1 MPLLLIYDTIG
12 ALYYKEGKVMGRTRT
27 GKTHNGQVRVTQKNG
42 DVYVYERVTAYNP
55 DTMKTYTVKKT
66 LIGKIPFGQNEMIS
80 TRPKKKS
87 LKGPPDVE
95 TIVQASRT
103 RVGATDILKWIGEE
117 SGITEHLHSSFPE
130 VDAQKIETVAQYFVA
145 TDGRTIPHLEKW
157 QFEHETPYRDGM
169 SEDCCSRLFED
180 LAMNESGIQSYFS
193 HRFSSCGSKR
203 PIIALDTASVD
214 TYSANQYEFRYG
226 FSKETGRLPSQKQLT
241 IMSVENLQPIAFEQ
255 QPGNIP
261 DVISIRNAIMRMQVL
276 GDVKPLVVTDNGFYS
291 EDNCTLF
298 VKYGISFL
306 SRMSVKTG
314 WIKKHF
320 KNVQKNIHSYSNK
333 CPFDSDTY
341 GMTVKAEHEYNLV
354 RERTRGKFKAGD
366 IQQET
371 KNMYLHFFF
380 SDSRGVSERAIF
392 TQEIDDLINSVKS
405 RSELTTHGE
414 RMVERYLIISK
425 DDAGNV
431 TDVQPNNDAINEH
444 WEELGFFVLVSNSE
458 KDTFDALKYYRL
470 RNRIENLYE
479 IQKNTADGERPRVWS
494 PARLRGRQFVQFI
507 SDSYYCFLSHRIN
520 ELKQSL
526 GQDDGVK
533 SASEIMLEKSLLKWL
548 NNVSIS
554 QMLEWFD
561 AVTMQ
566 QIKSPYASKRITS
579 ETTKRDELFLRKLGI
594 LK

>member
-1 MPLLLIYDTIG
+1 
-12 ALYYKEGKVMGRTRT
+12 MGRTRT
-27 GKTHNGQVRVTQKNG
+27 GKTHSGQVRVTQKNG

-66 LIGKIPFGQNEMIS
+66 LIGKIPSGQNEMIP

-87 LKGPPDVE
+87 LSTSPDVE
-95 TIVQASRT
+95 PIVQASSIRE
-103 RVGATDILKWIGEE
+103 GATDILKWVGVE
-117 SGITEHLHSSFPE
+117 SGITEHLHSCFPE
-130 VDAQKIETVAQYFVA
+130 GDAQKIETLAQYFVA
-145 TDGRTIPHLEKW
+145 TDRQAISHLEKW

-169 SEDCCSRLFED
+169 SEDSCSRLFED

-193 HRFSSCGSKR
+193 HRFSSCGTKR
-203 PIIALDTASVD
+203 PIIALDTTSVD

-241 IMSVENLQPIAFEQ
+241 IMAVENLQPIAFEQ

-261 DVISIRNAIMRMQVL
+261 DVISIKNAIMRMQAL

-314 WIKKHF
+314 WIKDKF
-320 KNVQKNIHSYSNK
+320 KTVQKNIHSYSNK

-341 GMTVKAEHEYNLV
+341 GMTVKAEHVYNLV

-366 IQQET
+366 TQQVT

-405 RSELTTHGE
+405 GTELTTHGE

-458 KDTFDALKYYRL
+458 KDTFDALKYYRW

-479 IQKNTADGERPRVWS
+479 IQKNTADGKRPRVWS

-507 SDSYYCFLSHRIN
+507 SASYYCFLSHRIN

-533 SASEIMLEKSLLKWL
+533 SASEIKLEKSLLKWL

-561 AVTMQ
+561 AVTLQ

>member
-1 MPLLLIYDTIG
+1 
-12 ALYYKEGKVMGRTRT
+12 MGRTRT

-66 LIGKIPFGQNEMIS
+66 LIGKIPFGQNEMIP

-87 LKGPPDVE
+87 LKGSPDVE
-95 TIVQASRT
+95 TVVQASRT
-103 RVGATDILKWIGEE
+103 RVGATDILKWVGEE

-130 VDAQKIETVAQYFVA
+130 GDAQKIETVAQYFVA

-169 SEDCCSRLFED
+169 SEDCCGRLFED

-193 HRFSSCGSKR
+193 HRFSSCGTKR
-203 PIIALDTASVD
+203 PIIALDTTSVD

-241 IMSVENLQPIAFEQ
+241 IMAVENLQPIAFEQ

-261 DVISIRNAIMRMQVL
+261 DVISIRNAIMRMQAL

-291 EDNCTLF
+291 EDNCALF

-314 WIKKHF
+314 WIKEQF
-320 KNVQKNIHSYSNK
+320 KTVQKNIHSYSNK

-341 GMTVKAEHEYNLV
+341 GMTVKAEHVYNLV

-366 IQQET
+366 TQQVT

-405 RSELTTHGE
+405 GTELTTHGE

-458 KDTFDALKYYRL
+458 KDTFDALKYYRW

-479 IQKNTADGERPRVWS
+479 IQKNTADGKRPRVWS

-507 SDSYYCFLSHRIN
+507 SASYYCFLSHRIN

-533 SASEIMLEKSLLKWL
+533 SASEIKLEKSLLKWL

-561 AVTMQ
+561 AVTLQ

>member
-1 MPLLLIYDTIG
+1 
-12 ALYYKEGKVMGRTRT
+12 MGRTRT

-66 LIGKIPFGQNEMIS
+66 LIGKIPFGQNEMIP

-87 LKGPPDVE
+87 LKGSPDVE
-95 TIVQASRT
+95 TVVQASRT
-103 RVGATDILKWIGEE
+103 RVGATDILKWVGEE

-130 VDAQKIETVAQYFVA
+130 GDAQKIETVAQYFVA

-169 SEDCCSRLFED
+169 SEDCCGRLFED

-193 HRFSSCGSKR
+193 HRFSSCGTKR
-203 PIIALDTASVD
+203 PIIALDTTSVD

-241 IMSVENLQPIAFEQ
+241 IMAVENLQPIAFEQ

-261 DVISIRNAIMRMQVL
+261 DVISIRNAIMRMQAL

-314 WIKKHF
+314 WIKEQF
-320 KNVQKNIHSYSNK
+320 KTVQKNIHSYSNK

-341 GMTVKAEHEYNLV
+341 GMTVKAEHVYNLV

-366 IQQET
+366 TQQVT

-405 RSELTTHGE
+405 GTELTTHGE

-458 KDTFDALKYYRL
+458 KDTFDALKYYRW

-479 IQKNTADGERPRVWS
+479 IQKNTADGKRPRVWS
-494 PARLRGRQFVQFI
+494 PARLRGRQFVQFV
-507 SDSYYCFLSHRIN
+507 SASYYCFLSHRIN

-533 SASEIMLEKSLLKWL
+533 SASEIKLEKSLLKWL

-561 AVTMQ
+561 AVTLQ

>member
-1 MPLLLIYDTIG
+1 
-12 ALYYKEGKVMGRTRT
+12 MGRTRT

-66 LIGKIPFGQNEMIS
+66 LIGKIPFGQNEMIP

-87 LKGPPDVE
+87 LKGSPDVE
-95 TIVQASRT
+95 TVVQASRT
-103 RVGATDILKWIGEE
+103 RVGATDILKWVGEE

-130 VDAQKIETVAQYFVA
+130 GDAQKIETVAQYFVA

-169 SEDCCSRLFED
+169 SEDCCGRLFED

-193 HRFSSCGSKR
+193 HRFSSCGTKR
-203 PIIALDTASVD
+203 PIIALDTTSVD

-241 IMSVENLQPIAFEQ
+241 IMAVENLQPIAFEQ

-261 DVISIRNAIMRMQVL
+261 DVISIKNAIMRMQAL

-291 EDNCTLF
+291 EDNCALF

-314 WIKKHF
+314 WIKEQF
-320 KNVQKNIHSYSNK
+320 KTVQKNIHSYSNK

-341 GMTVKAEHEYNLV
+341 GMTVKAEHVYNLV

-366 IQQET
+366 TQQVT

-405 RSELTTHGE
+405 GTELTTHGE

-458 KDTFDALKYYRL
+458 KDTFDALKYYRW

-479 IQKNTADGERPRVWS
+479 IQKNTADGKRPRVWS
-494 PARLRGRQFVQFI
+494 PARLRGRQFVQLI
-507 SDSYYCFLSHRIN
+507 SASYYCFLSHRIN

-533 SASEIMLEKSLLKWL
+533 SASEIKLEKSLLKWL

-561 AVTMQ
+561 AVTLQ

>member
-1 MPLLLIYDTIG
+1 
-12 ALYYKEGKVMGRTRT
+12 MGRTRT

-66 LIGKIPFGQNEMIS
+66 LIGKIPFGQNEMIP

-87 LKGPPDVE
+87 LKGSPDVE
-95 TIVQASRT
+95 TVVQASRT
-103 RVGATDILKWIGEE
+103 RVGATDILKWVGEE

-130 VDAQKIETVAQYFVA
+130 GDAQKIETVAQYFVA

-169 SEDCCSRLFED
+169 SEDCCGRLFED

-193 HRFSSCGSKR
+193 HRFSSCGTKR
-203 PIIALDTASVD
+203 PIIALDTTSVD

-241 IMSVENLQPIAFEQ
+241 IMAVENLQPIAFEQ

-261 DVISIRNAIMRMQVL
+261 DVISIRNAIMRMQAL

-314 WIKKHF
+314 WIKEQF
-320 KNVQKNIHSYSNK
+320 KTVQKNIHSYSNK

-341 GMTVKAEHEYNLV
+341 GMTVKAEHVYNLV

-366 IQQET
+366 TQQVT

-405 RSELTTHGE
+405 GTELTTHGE

-458 KDTFDALKYYRL
+458 KDTFDALKYYRW

-479 IQKNTADGERPRVWS
+479 IQKNTADGKRPRVWS

-507 SDSYYCFLSHRIN
+507 SASYYCFLSHRIN

-533 SASEIMLEKSLLKWL
+533 SASEIKLEKSLLKWL

-561 AVTMQ
+561 AVTLQ

>member
-1 MPLLLIYDTIG
+1 
-12 ALYYKEGKVMGRTRT
+12 MGRTRT

-66 LIGKIPFGQNEMIS
+66 LIGKIPFGQNEMIP

-87 LKGPPDVE
+87 LKGSPDVE
-95 TIVQASRT
+95 TVVQASRT
-103 RVGATDILKWIGEE
+103 RVGATDILKWVGEE

-130 VDAQKIETVAQYFVA
+130 GDAQKIETVAQYFVA

-169 SEDCCSRLFED
+169 SEDCCGRLFED

-193 HRFSSCGSKR
+193 HRFSSCGTKR
-203 PIIALDTASVD
+203 PIIALDTTSVD

-241 IMSVENLQPIAFEQ
+241 IMAVENLQPIAFEQ

-261 DVISIRNAIMRMQVL
+261 DVISIRNAIMRMQAL

-314 WIKKHF
+314 WIKEQF
-320 KNVQKNIHSYSNK
+320 KTVQKNIHSYSNK

-341 GMTVKAEHEYNLV
+341 GMTVKAEHVYNLV

-366 IQQET
+366 TQQVT

-405 RSELTTHGE
+405 GTELTTHGE

-431 TDVQPNNDAINEH
+431 TDVQPNNNAINEH

-458 KDTFDALKYYRL
+458 KDTFDALKYYRW

-479 IQKNTADGERPRVWS
+479 IQKNTADGKRPRVWS

-507 SDSYYCFLSHRIN
+507 SASYYCFLSHRIN

-533 SASEIMLEKSLLKWL
+533 SASEIKLEKSLLKWL

-561 AVTMQ
+561 AVTLQ

>member
-1 MPLLLIYDTIG
+1 M
-12 ALYYKEGKVMGRTRT
+12 
-27 GKTHNGQVRVTQKNG
+27 
-42 DVYVYERVTAYNP
+42 
-55 DTMKTYTVKKT
+55 
-66 LIGKIPFGQNEMIS
+66 
-80 TRPKKKS
+80 
-87 LKGPPDVE
+87 
-95 TIVQASRT
+95 
-103 RVGATDILKWIGEE
+103 
-117 SGITEHLHSSFPE
+117 
-130 VDAQKIETVAQYFVA
+130 
-145 TDGRTIPHLEKW
+145 EKW
-157 QFEHETPYRDGM
+157 QFEHETPYRNGM
-169 SEDCCSRLFED
+169 SEDSCSRLFED
-180 LAMNESGIQSYFS
+180 VAMNESGIQSYFN
-193 HRFSSCGSKR
+193 HRFSSCGTKR
-203 PIIALDTASVD
+203 PIIALDTTSVD

-241 IMSVENLQPIAFEQ
+241 IMSVENLQPMAFEQ

-261 DVISIRNAIMRMQVL
+261 DVISIRNAIMRMQAL

-314 WIKKHF
+314 WIKEHF

-341 GMTVKAEHEYNLV
+341 GMTVKTEHEYNF

-366 IQQET
+366 IQQVT

-405 RSELTTHGE
+405 GTELTTHGE

-431 TDVQPNNDAINEH
+431 TDVQPNNNAINEH

-458 KDTFDALKYYRL
+458 KDTFDALKYYRW

-494 PARLRGRQFVQFI
+494 QMRLRGRQFVQFI
-507 SDSYYCFLSHRIN
+507 SASYYCFLSHRIN

-526 GQDDGVK
+526 GQEDGVK
-533 SASEIMLEKSLLKWL
+533 SQSEIKLEKSLLNWL
-548 NNVSIS
+548 NSVSIS
-554 QMLEWFD
+554 QILEWFD
-561 AVTMQ
+561 AVTL
-566 QIKSPYASKRITS
+566 QIKSPYASKHITA
-579 ETTKRDELFLRKLGI
+579 ETIKRDELFLRKLGV

>member
-1 MPLLLIYDTIG
+1 
-12 ALYYKEGKVMGRTRT
+12 MGRTRT
-27 GKTHNGQVRVTQKNG
+27 GKTHSGQVRVTQKNG

-66 LIGKIPFGQNEMIS
+66 LIGKIPSGQNEMIP

-87 LKGPPDVE
+87 LKGSKDVE
-95 TIVQASRT
+95 PIVQASRT
-103 RVGATDILKWIGEE
+103 RTGATEILKWAGVE
-117 SGITEHLHSSFPE
+117 SGITEHLHSCFPE
-130 VDAQKIETVAQYFVA
+130 GDAQKIETLAQYFVA
-145 TDGRTIPHLEKW
+145 TDGRTILHLEKW
-157 QFEHETPYRDGM
+157 QFEHETPYRDGV
-169 SEDCCSRLFED
+169 SEDCCGRLFED
-180 LAMNESGIQSYFS
+180 IAMNESGIQSYFS
-193 HRFSSCGSKR
+193 HRFSSCGTKR
-203 PIIALDTASVD
+203 PIIALDTTSVD

-241 IMSVENLQPIAFEQ
+241 IMAVENLQPIAFEQ

-261 DVISIRNAIMRMQVL
+261 DVISIKNAIMRMQAL

-314 WIKKHF
+314 WIKEQF
-320 KNVQKNIHSYSNK
+320 KTVQKKIHSYSNK

-341 GMTVKAEHEYNLV
+341 GMTVKAEHVYNLV

-366 IQQET
+366 TQQVT

-405 RSELTTHGE
+405 GTELTTHGE

-458 KDTFDALKYYRL
+458 KDTFDALKYYRW

-479 IQKNTADGERPRVWS
+479 IQKNTADGKRPRVWS

-507 SDSYYCFLSHRIN
+507 SASYYCFLSHRIN

-526 GQDDGVK
+526 GQEDGVK
-533 SASEIMLEKSLLKWL
+533 SQSEIKIEKSLLNWL
-548 NNVSIS
+548 NSVSIS

-561 AVTMQ
+561 AVTL
-566 QIKSPYASKRITS
+566 QIKSPYASKHITA
-579 ETTKRDELFLRKLGI
+579 ETIKRDELFLRKLGV

>member
-1 MPLLLIYDTIG
+1 
-12 ALYYKEGKVMGRTRT
+12 MGRTRT

-66 LIGKIPFGQNEMIS
+66 LIGKIPFGQNEMIP

-87 LKGPPDVE
+87 LKGSQDVE

-103 RVGATDILKWIGEE
+103 RVGATDILKWVGEE

-130 VDAQKIETVAQYFVA
+130 GDAQKIETVAQYFVA

-169 SEDCCSRLFED
+169 SEDCCGRLFED

-193 HRFSSCGSKR
+193 HRFSSCGTKR
-203 PIIALDTASVD
+203 PIIALDTTSVD

-314 WIKKHF
+314 WIKDKF
-320 KNVQKNIHSYSNK
+320 KTVQKNIHSYSNK

-341 GMTVKAEHEYNLV
+341 GMTVKAEHVYHLV

-366 IQQET
+366 TQQVT

-380 SDSRGVSERAIF
+380 SDSRGLSERAIF

-405 RSELTTHGE
+405 GTELTTHGE

-431 TDVQPNNDAINEH
+431 TDVQPNNNAINEH
-444 WEELGFFVLVSNSE
+444 WEELGFFVLVSDSE
-458 KDTFDALKYYRL
+458 KDTFDALKYYRW

-479 IQKNTADGERPRVWS
+479 IQKNTADGKRPRVWS

-507 SDSYYCFLSHRIN
+507 SASYYCFLSHRIN

-533 SASEIMLEKSLLKWL
+533 SASEIKLEKSLLKWL

-561 AVTMQ
+561 AVTLQ

-579 ETTKRDELFLRKLGI
+579 ETTKRDELFLKKLGI

>member
-1 MPLLLIYDTIG
+1 
-12 ALYYKEGKVMGRTRT
+12 MGRTRT

-66 LIGKIPFGQNEMIS
+66 LIGKIPFGQNEMIP

-87 LKGPPDVE
+87 LKGSPDVE
-95 TIVQASRT
+95 TVVQASRT
-103 RVGATDILKWIGEE
+103 RVGATDILKWVGEE

-130 VDAQKIETVAQYFVA
+130 GDAQKIETVAQYFVA

-169 SEDCCSRLFED
+169 SEDCCGRLFED

-193 HRFSSCGSKR
+193 HRFSSCGTKR
-203 PIIALDTASVD
+203 SIIALDTTSVD

-241 IMSVENLQPIAFEQ
+241 IMAVENLQPIAFEQ

-261 DVISIRNAIMRMQVL
+261 DVISIKNAIMRMQAL

-314 WIKKHF
+314 WIKDKF
-320 KNVQKNIHSYSNK
+320 KTVQKNIHSYSNK

-341 GMTVKAEHEYNLV
+341 GMTVKAEHVYNLV

-366 IQQET
+366 TQQVT

-405 RSELTTHGE
+405 GTELTTHGE

-458 KDTFDALKYYRL
+458 KDTFDALKYYRW

-479 IQKNTADGERPRVWS
+479 IQKNTADGKRPRVWS

-507 SDSYYCFLSHRIN
+507 SASYYCFLSHRIN

-533 SASEIMLEKSLLKWL
+533 SASEIKLEKSLLKWL

-561 AVTMQ
+561 AVTLQ

>member
-1 MPLLLIYDTIG
+1 
-12 ALYYKEGKVMGRTRT
+12 MGRTRT
-27 GKTHNGQVRVTQKNG
+27 GKTHSGQVRVTQKNG

-66 LIGKIPFGQNEMIS
+66 LIGKIPSGQNEMIP

-87 LKGPPDVE
+87 LKGSKDVE
-95 TIVQASRT
+95 PIVQASRT
-103 RVGATDILKWIGEE
+103 RTGATEILKWAGVE
-117 SGITEHLHSSFPE
+117 SGITEHLHSCFPE
-130 VDAQKIETVAQYFVA
+130 GDAQKIETLAQYFVA
-145 TDGRTIPHLEKW
+145 TDRQAISHLEKW
-157 QFEHETPYRDGM
+157 QFEHETPYRDGL
-169 SEDCCSRLFED
+169 SEDSCSRLFED
-180 LAMNESGIQSYFS
+180 VAMNESGIQSYFS
-193 HRFSSCGSKR
+193 LRFSSCGTKR
-203 PIIALDTASVD
+203 PIIALDTTSVD

-226 FSKETGRLPSQKQLT
+226 FNKETGRLPSQKQLT

-255 QPGNIP
+255 QPSNIP
-261 DVISIRNAIMRMQVL
+261 DAISIKNAIMRMQAL
-276 GDVKPLVVTDNGFYS
+276 GVVKPLVVTNNGFHN
-291 EDNCTLF
+291 EENCALF

-314 WIKKHF
+314 WIEEQFKK
-320 KNVQKNIHSYSNK
+320 VQKSIYSYGNK

-341 GMTVKAEHEYNLV
+341 GMTVKVEHVYNLV
-354 RERTRGKFKAGD
+354 HEQTQEKLKAGD
-366 IQQET
+366 TQQVT

-380 SDSRGVSERAIF
+380 SDSRGASERAIF

-405 RSELTTHGE
+405 RSELTSHGE
-414 RMVERYLIISK
+414 SMVEKFLIISK
-425 DDAGNV
+425 DDVGNV

-444 WEELGFFVLVSNSE
+444 WGELGFFVLVSDFE

-494 PARLRGRQFVQFI
+494 QMRLRGRQFVQFI
-507 SDSYYCFLSHRIN
+507 SASYYCFLSHRIN

-533 SASEIMLEKSLLKWL
+533 SQSEIKLEKSLLNWL
-548 NNVSIS
+548 NRVSIS

-561 AVTMQ
+561 AVTL
-566 QIKSPYASKRITS
+566 QIKSPYASKHITA
-579 ETTKRDELFLRKLGI
+579 ETIKRDELFLRKLGV

>member
-1 MPLLLIYDTIG
+1 
-12 ALYYKEGKVMGRTRT
+12 MGRTRT

-66 LIGKIPFGQNEMIS
+66 LIGKIPFGQNEMIP

-87 LKGPPDVE
+87 LKGSPDVE
-95 TIVQASRT
+95 TVVQASRT
-103 RVGATDILKWIGEE
+103 RVGATDILKWVGEE

-130 VDAQKIETVAQYFVA
+130 GDAQKIETVAQYFVA

-169 SEDCCSRLFED
+169 SEDCCGRLFED

-193 HRFSSCGSKR
+193 HRFSSCGTKR
-203 PIIALDTASVD
+203 PIIALDTTSVD

-241 IMSVENLQPIAFEQ
+241 IMAVENLQPIAFEQ

-261 DVISIRNAIMRMQVL
+261 DVISIKNAIMRMQAL

-314 WIKKHF
+314 WIKDKF
-320 KNVQKNIHSYSNK
+320 KTVQKNIHSYSNK

-341 GMTVKAEHEYNLV
+341 GMTVKAEHVYNLV

-366 IQQET
+366 TQQVT

-405 RSELTTHGE
+405 GTELTTHGE

-458 KDTFDALKYYRL
+458 KDTFDALKYYRW

-479 IQKNTADGERPRVWS
+479 IQKNTADGKRPRVWS

-507 SDSYYCFLSHRIN
+507 SASYYCFLSHRIN

-533 SASEIMLEKSLLKWL
+533 SASEIKLEKSLLKWL

-561 AVTMQ
+561 AVTLQ

>member
-1 MPLLLIYDTIG
+1 
-12 ALYYKEGKVMGRTRT
+12 MGRTRT

-66 LIGKIPFGQNEMIS
+66 LIGKIPFGQNEMIP

-87 LKGPPDVE
+87 LKGSPDVE
-95 TIVQASRT
+95 TVVQASRT
-103 RVGATDILKWIGEE
+103 RVGATDILKWVGEE

-130 VDAQKIETVAQYFVA
+130 GDAQKIETVAQYFVA

-169 SEDCCSRLFED
+169 SEDCCGRLFED

-193 HRFSSCGSKR
+193 HRFSSCGTKR
-203 PIIALDTASVD
+203 PIIALDTTSVD

-241 IMSVENLQPIAFEQ
+241 IMAVENLQPIAFEQ

-261 DVISIRNAIMRMQVL
+261 DVISIKNAIMRMQAL

-291 EDNCTLF
+291 EDNCALF

-314 WIKKHF
+314 WIKEQF
-320 KNVQKNIHSYSNK
+320 KTVQKNIHSYSNK

-341 GMTVKAEHEYNLV
+341 GMTVKAEHVYNLV

-366 IQQET
+366 TQQVT

-405 RSELTTHGE
+405 GTELTTHGE

-458 KDTFDALKYYRL
+458 KDTFDALKYYRW

-479 IQKNTADGERPRVWS
+479 IQKNTADGKRPRVWS

-507 SDSYYCFLSHRIN
+507 SASYYCFLSHRIN

-533 SASEIMLEKSLLKWL
+533 SASEIKLEKSLLKWL

-561 AVTMQ
+561 AVTLQ

>member
-1 MPLLLIYDTIG
+1 
-12 ALYYKEGKVMGRTRT
+12 MGRTRT

-66 LIGKIPFGQNEMIS
+66 LIGKIPFGQNEMIP

-87 LKGPPDVE
+87 LKGSTDVE

-103 RVGATDILKWIGEE
+103 RVGATDILKWVGEE

-130 VDAQKIETVAQYFVA
+130 GDAQKIETVAQFFVA

-169 SEDCCSRLFED
+169 SEDCCGRLFED

-193 HRFSSCGSKR
+193 LRFSSCSTKR
-203 PIIALDTASVD
+203 PIIALDTTSVD

-241 IMSVENLQPIAFEQ
+241 IMAVENLQPIAFEQ

-261 DVISIRNAIMRMQVL
+261 DVISIRNAIMRMQAL

-314 WIKKHF
+314 WIKEQF
-320 KNVQKNIHSYSNK
+320 KTVQKNIHSYSNK

-341 GMTVKAEHEYNLV
+341 GMTVKAEHVYNLV

-366 IQQET
+366 TQQVT

-405 RSELTTHGE
+405 GTELTTHGE

-458 KDTFDALKYYRL
+458 KDTFDALKYYRW

-479 IQKNTADGERPRVWS
+479 IQKNTADGKRPRVWS

-507 SDSYYCFLSHRIN
+507 SASYYCFLSHRIN

-533 SASEIMLEKSLLKWL
+533 SASEIKLEKSLLKWL

>member
-1 MPLLLIYDTIG
+1 
-12 ALYYKEGKVMGRTRT
+12 MGRTRT

-66 LIGKIPFGQNEMIS
+66 LIGKIPFGQNEMIP

-87 LKGPPDVE
+87 LKGSPDVE
-95 TIVQASRT
+95 TVVQASRT
-103 RVGATDILKWIGEE
+103 RVGATDILKWVGEE

-130 VDAQKIETVAQYFVA
+130 GDAQKIETVAQYFVA

-169 SEDCCSRLFED
+169 SEDCCGRLFED

-193 HRFSSCGSKR
+193 HRFSSCGTKR
-203 PIIALDTASVD
+203 PIIALDTTSVY

-241 IMSVENLQPIAFEQ
+241 IMAVENLQPIAFEQ

-261 DVISIRNAIMRMQVL
+261 DVISIRNAIMRMQAL

-314 WIKKHF
+314 WIKEQF
-320 KNVQKNIHSYSNK
+320 KTVQKNIHSYSNK

-341 GMTVKAEHEYNLV
+341 GMTVKAEHVYNLV

-366 IQQET
+366 TQQVT

-392 TQEIDDLINSVKS
+392 TQEIDDLINAVKS
-405 RSELTTHGE
+405 GTELTTHGE

-431 TDVQPNNDAINEH
+431 TDVQPNNNAINEH

-458 KDTFDALKYYRL
+458 KDTFDALKYYRW

-479 IQKNTADGERPRVWS
+479 IQKNTADGKRPRVWS
-494 PARLRGRQFVQFI
+494 PARLRCRQFVQFI
-507 SDSYYCFLSHRIN
+507 SASYYCFLSHRIN

-533 SASEIMLEKSLLKWL
+533 SASEIKLEKSLLKWL

-561 AVTMQ
+561 AVTLQ

>member
-1 MPLLLIYDTIG
+1 
-12 ALYYKEGKVMGRTRT
+12 MGRTRT

-66 LIGKIPFGQNEMIS
+66 LIGKIPSGQNEMIP

-87 LKGPPDVE
+87 LNTSHDVE
-95 TIVQASRT
+95 PMVQASNIGA
-103 RVGATDILKWIGEE
+103 GATDILKWVGVE
-117 SGITEHLHSSFPE
+117 SGITEQLQSCFPE
-130 VDAQKIETVAQYFVA
+130 GDAQKIETQAQYFVA
-145 TDGRTIPHLEKW
+145 TDRQAISHLEKW
-157 QFEHETPYRDGM
+157 QFEHETPYRDGL
-169 SEDCCSRLFED
+169 SEDSCSRLFED
-180 LAMNESGIQSYFS
+180 VAMNESGIQSYFS
-193 HRFSSCGSKR
+193 LRFSSCGTKR
-203 PIIALDTASVD
+203 PIIALDTTSVD

-226 FSKETGRLPSQKQLT
+226 FNKETGRLPSQKQLT
-241 IMSVENLQPIAFEQ
+241 IMSVENLHPIAFEQ
-255 QPGNIP
+255 QPSNIP
-261 DVISIRNAIMRMQVL
+261 DAISIRNAIMRMQAL
-276 GDVKPLVVTDNGFYS
+276 GVVKPLVVTNNGFHN
-291 EDNCTLF
+291 EENCALF

-314 WIKKHF
+314 WIEEQFKK
-320 KNVQKNIHSYSNK
+320 VQKSIYSYGNK

-341 GMTVKAEHEYNLV
+341 GMTVKVEHVYNLV
-354 RERTRGKFKAGD
+354 HEQTQEKLKAGD
-366 IQQET
+366 IQQVT

-380 SDSRGVSERAIF
+380 SDSRGASERAIF
-392 TQEIDDLINSVKS
+392 TQEIDELINSVKS

-414 RMVERYLIISK
+414 RMVEKFLIISK

-458 KDTFDALKYYRL
+458 KDTFDALKYYRW

-479 IQKNTADGERPRVWS
+479 IQKNTADGKRPRVWS

-507 SDSYYCFLSHRIN
+507 SASYYCFLSHRIN

-526 GQDDGVK
+526 GQEDGVK
-533 SASEIMLEKSLLKWL
+533 SQSEIKLEKSLLNWL
-548 NNVSIS
+548 NSVSIS

-561 AVTMQ
+561 AVTL
-566 QIKSPYASKRITS
+566 QIKSPYASKHITA
-579 ETTKRDELFLRKLGI
+579 ETIKRDELFLRKLGV

>member
-1 MPLLLIYDTIG
+1 
-12 ALYYKEGKVMGRTRT
+12 MGRTRT

-66 LIGKIPFGQNEMIS
+66 LIGKIPFGQNEMIP

-87 LKGPPDVE
+87 LKGSPDVE
-95 TIVQASRT
+95 TVVQASRT
-103 RVGATDILKWIGEE
+103 RVGATDILKWVGEE

-130 VDAQKIETVAQYFVA
+130 GDAQKIETVAQYFVA

-169 SEDCCSRLFED
+169 SEDCCGRLFED

-193 HRFSSCGSKR
+193 HRFSSCGTKR
-203 PIIALDTASVD
+203 PIIALDTTSVD

-241 IMSVENLQPIAFEQ
+241 IMAVENLQPIAFEQ

-261 DVISIRNAIMRMQVL
+261 DVISIRNAIMRMQAL

-314 WIKKHF
+314 WIKEQF
-320 KNVQKNIHSYSNK
+320 KTVQKNIHSYSNK

-341 GMTVKAEHEYNLV
+341 GMTVKAEHVYNLV

-366 IQQET
+366 TQQVT

-405 RSELTTHGE
+405 GTELTTHGE
-414 RMVERYLIISK
+414 RMVERYLIVSK

-431 TDVQPNNDAINEH
+431 TDVQPNNDAINAH

-458 KDTFDALKYYRL
+458 KDTFDALKYYRW

-479 IQKNTADGERPRVWS
+479 IQKNTADGKRPRVWS

-507 SDSYYCFLSHRIN
+507 SASYYCFLSHRIN

-533 SASEIMLEKSLLKWL
+533 SASEIKLEKSLLKWL

-561 AVTMQ
+561 AVTLQ

>member
-1 MPLLLIYDTIG
+1 
-12 ALYYKEGKVMGRTRT
+12 MGRTRT

-66 LIGKIPFGQNEMIS
+66 LIGKIPSGQNEMIP

-87 LKGPPDVE
+87 LKGSKDVE
-95 TIVQASRT
+95 PIVQASRT
-103 RVGATDILKWIGEE
+103 RTGATDILKWVGEE

-130 VDAQKIETVAQYFVA
+130 GDAQKIETVAQYFVA
-145 TDGRTIPHLEKW
+145 TDGRTILHLEKW

-169 SEDCCSRLFED
+169 SEDCCVRLFED

-193 HRFSSCGSKR
+193 HRFSSCGTKR
-203 PIIALDTASVD
+203 PIIALDTTSVD
-214 TYSANQYEFRYG
+214 TYSSNQYEFRYG

-255 QPGNIP
+255 QPSNIP
-261 DVISIRNAIMRMQVL
+261 DAISIRNAIMRMQAL
-276 GDVKPLVVTDNGFYS
+276 GDVKPLVVTDNGFHN
-291 EDNCTLF
+291 EENCALF

-306 SRMSVKTG
+306 SRMSVKNA
-314 WIKKHF
+314 WIEEQFKK
-320 KNVQKNIHSYSNK
+320 VQKSIYSYGNK

-341 GMTVKAEHEYNLV
+341 GMTVKVEHVYNLAH
-354 RERTRGKFKAGD
+354 EQTQEKLKAGD
-366 IQQET
+366 IQQVT

-380 SDSRGVSERAIF
+380 SDSRGASERAIF

-405 RSELTTHGE
+405 GSELTAHGE
-414 RMVERYLIISK
+414 GMVEKFLIISK

-444 WEELGFFVLVSNSE
+444 WGELGFFVLVSDFE

-494 PARLRGRQFVQFI
+494 QMRLRGGQFVQFI
-507 SDSYYCFLSHRIN
+507 SASYYCFLSHRIN
-520 ELKQSL
+520 ELKLSL
-526 GQDDGVK
+526 GKEDGVK
-533 SASEIMLEKSLLKWL
+533 SQSEIKLEKSLLNWL

-561 AVTMQ
+561 AVTLQ
-566 QIKSPYASKRITS
+566 VKSPYASKHITA
-579 ETTKRDELFLRKLGI
+579 ETIKRDELFLRKLGV

>member
-1 MPLLLIYDTIG
+1 
-12 ALYYKEGKVMGRTRT
+12 MGRTRT

-66 LIGKIPFGQNEMIS
+66 LIGKIPFGQNEMIP

-87 LKGPPDVE
+87 LKGSPDVE
-95 TIVQASRT
+95 TVVQASRT
-103 RVGATDILKWIGEE
+103 RVGATDILKWVGEE

-130 VDAQKIETVAQYFVA
+130 GDAQKIETVAQYFVA

-169 SEDCCSRLFED
+169 SEDCCGRLFED

-193 HRFSSCGSKR
+193 LRFSSCSTKR
-203 PIIALDTASVD
+203 PIIALDTTSVD

-241 IMSVENLQPIAFEQ
+241 IMAVENLQPIAFEQ

-261 DVISIRNAIMRMQVL
+261 DVISIRNAIMRMQAL

-291 EDNCTLF
+291 EDNCALF

-314 WIKKHF
+314 WIKEQF
-320 KNVQKNIHSYSNK
+320 KTVQKNIHSYSNK

-341 GMTVKAEHEYNLV
+341 GMTVKAEHVYNLV

-366 IQQET
+366 TQQVT

-405 RSELTTHGE
+405 GTELTTHGE

-431 TDVQPNNDAINEH
+431 TDVQPNNNAINEH

-458 KDTFDALKYYRL
+458 KDTFDALKYYRW

-479 IQKNTADGERPRVWS
+479 IQKNTADGKRPRVWS

-507 SDSYYCFLSHRIN
+507 SASYYCFLSHRIN

-533 SASEIMLEKSLLKWL
+533 SASEIKLEKSLLKWL

-561 AVTMQ
+561 AVTLQ

>member
-1 MPLLLIYDTIG
+1 
-12 ALYYKEGKVMGRTRT
+12 MGRTRT

-87 LKGPPDVE
+87 LKGSPDVE

-193 HRFSSCGSKR
+193 HRFSSCGTKR
-203 PIIALDTASVD
+203 PIIALDTTSVD

-314 WIKKHF
+314 WIKEQF

-366 IQQET
+366 TQQVT

-431 TDVQPNNDAINEH
+431 TDVQPNNNTINEH

-479 IQKNTADGERPRVWS
+479 IQKNTADGKRPRVWS

-507 SDSYYCFLSHRIN
+507 SASYYCFLSHRIN

>member
-1 MPLLLIYDTIG
+1 
-12 ALYYKEGKVMGRTRT
+12 MGRTRT
-27 GKTHNGQVRVTQKNG
+27 GKTHSGQVRVTQKNG

-66 LIGKIPFGQNEMIS
+66 LIGKIPSGQNEMIP

-87 LKGPPDVE
+87 LNTSHDVE
-95 TIVQASRT
+95 PTVQASNIGS
-103 RVGATDILKWIGEE
+103 GATDILKWVGVE
-117 SGITEHLHSSFPE
+117 SGITEQLHSCFPE
-130 VDAQKIETVAQYFVA
+130 GDAQKIETIAQYFVA
-145 TDGRTIPHLEKW
+145 TDRQAISHLEKW

-169 SEDCCSRLFED
+169 SEDSCSRLFED
-180 LAMNESGIQSYFS
+180 VAMNESGIQSYFI
-193 HRFSSCGSKR
+193 HRFSNFGTKR
-203 PIIALDTASVD
+203 PIIALDTTSVN
-214 TYSANQYEFRYG
+214 TYSANQYEFMYG

-255 QPGNIP
+255 QPSNIP
-261 DVISIRNAIMRMQVL
+261 DAISIRNAIIRMQVL
-276 GDVKPLVVTDNGFYS
+276 GDIKPLVVTNNGFHN
-291 EDNCTLF
+291 EENCALF

-314 WIKKHF
+314 WIEEQFKKVH
-320 KNVQKNIHSYSNK
+320 KSIYSYGNK

-341 GMTVKAEHEYNLV
+341 GMTVKVEHVYNLV
-354 RERTRGKFKAGD
+354 HEQTQEKLKAGD
-366 IQQET
+366 IQQVT

-380 SDSRGVSERAIF
+380 SDSRGASERAIF

-405 RSELTTHGE
+405 RSELTSHGE
-414 RMVERYLIISK
+414 SMVEKFLIISK

-444 WEELGFFVLVSNSE
+444 WGELGFFVLVSDFE

-479 IQKNTADGERPRVWS
+479 IQKNTADWECPRVCS
-494 PARLRGRQFVQFI
+494 QMRLRGRQFVQFI
-507 SDSYYCFLSHRIN
+507 SASYYCFLSHRIN

-526 GQDDGVK
+526 GQEDGVK
-533 SASEIMLEKSLLKWL
+533 SQSEIKLEKSLLNWL
-548 NNVSIS
+548 NSVSIS

-561 AVTMQ
+561 AVTL
-566 QIKSPYASKRITS
+566 QIKSPYASKHITA
-579 ETTKRDELFLRKLGI
+579 ETIKRDELFLRKLGV

>member
-1 MPLLLIYDTIG
+1 
-12 ALYYKEGKVMGRTRT
+12 MGRTRT

-66 LIGKIPFGQNEMIS
+66 LIGKIPFGQNEMIP

-87 LKGPPDVE
+87 LKGSPDVE
-95 TIVQASRT
+95 TVVQASRT
-103 RVGATDILKWIGEE
+103 RVGATDILKWVGEE

-130 VDAQKIETVAQYFVA
+130 GDAQKIETVAQYFVA

-169 SEDCCSRLFED
+169 SEDCCGRLFED

-193 HRFSSCGSKR
+193 HRFSSCGTKR
-203 PIIALDTASVD
+203 SIIALDTTSVD

-241 IMSVENLQPIAFEQ
+241 IMAVENLQPIAFEQ

-261 DVISIRNAIMRMQVL
+261 DVISIKNAIMRMQAL

-314 WIKKHF
+314 WIKEQF
-320 KNVQKNIHSYSNK
+320 KTVQKNIHSYSNK

-341 GMTVKAEHEYNLV
+341 GMTVKAEHVYNLV

-366 IQQET
+366 TQQVT

-405 RSELTTHGE
+405 GTELTTHGE

-458 KDTFDALKYYRL
+458 KDTFDALKYYRW

-479 IQKNTADGERPRVWS
+479 IQKNTADGKRPRVWS

-507 SDSYYCFLSHRIN
+507 SASYYCFLSHRIN

-533 SASEIMLEKSLLKWL
+533 SASEIKLEKSLLKWL

-561 AVTMQ
+561 AVTLQ

>member
-1 MPLLLIYDTIG
+1 
-12 ALYYKEGKVMGRTRT
+12 MGRTRT

-66 LIGKIPFGQNEMIS
+66 LIGKIPFGQNEMIP

-87 LKGPPDVE
+87 LKGSPDVE
-95 TIVQASRT
+95 TVVQASRT
-103 RVGATDILKWIGEE
+103 RVGATDILKWVGEE

-130 VDAQKIETVAQYFVA
+130 GDAQKIETVAQYFVA

-169 SEDCCSRLFED
+169 SEDCCGRLFED

-193 HRFSSCGSKR
+193 HRFSSCGTKR
-203 PIIALDTASVD
+203 PIIALDTTSVD

-241 IMSVENLQPIAFEQ
+241 IMAVENLQPIAFEQ

-261 DVISIRNAIMRMQVL
+261 DVISIKNAIMRMQAL

-314 WIKKHF
+314 WIKDKF
-320 KNVQKNIHSYSNK
+320 KTVQKNIHSYSNK

-366 IQQET
+366 TQQVT

-405 RSELTTHGE
+405 GTELTTHGE

-458 KDTFDALKYYRL
+458 KDTFDALKYYRW

-479 IQKNTADGERPRVWS
+479 IQKNTADGKRPRVWS

-507 SDSYYCFLSHRIN
+507 SASYYCFLSHRIN

-533 SASEIMLEKSLLKWL
+533 SASEIKLEKSLLKWL

-561 AVTMQ
+561 AVTLQ

>member
-1 MPLLLIYDTIG
+1 
-12 ALYYKEGKVMGRTRT
+12 MGRTRT

-66 LIGKIPFGQNEMIS
+66 LIGKIPFGQNEMIP

-87 LKGPPDVE
+87 LNGSPDIE
-95 TIVQASRT
+95 TVVQASRT
-103 RVGATDILKWIGEE
+103 RVGATDILKWVGEE

-130 VDAQKIETVAQYFVA
+130 GDAQKIETVAQYFVA

-169 SEDCCSRLFED
+169 SEDCCGRLFED

-193 HRFSSCGSKR
+193 HRFSSCGTKR
-203 PIIALDTASVD
+203 PIIALDTTSVD

-241 IMSVENLQPIAFEQ
+241 IMAVENLQPIAFEQ

-261 DVISIRNAIMRMQVL
+261 DVISIRNAIMRMQAL

-314 WIKKHF
+314 WIKEQF
-320 KNVQKNIHSYSNK
+320 KTVQKNIHSYSNK

-341 GMTVKAEHEYNLV
+341 GMTVKAEHVYNLV

-366 IQQET
+366 TQQVT

-405 RSELTTHGE
+405 GTELTTHGE

-458 KDTFDALKYYRL
+458 KDTFDTLKYYRW

-479 IQKNTADGERPRVWS
+479 IQKNTADGKRPRVWS

-507 SDSYYCFLSHRIN
+507 SASYYCFLSHRIN

-533 SASEIMLEKSLLKWL
+533 SASEIKLEKSLLKWL

-561 AVTMQ
+561 AVTLQ

>member
-1 MPLLLIYDTIG
+1 
-12 ALYYKEGKVMGRTRT
+12 MGRTRT
-27 GKTHNGQVRVTQKNG
+27 GKTHSGQVRVTQKNG

-66 LIGKIPFGQNEMIS
+66 LIGKIPSGQNEMIP

-87 LKGPPDVE
+87 LNTSHDVE
-95 TIVQASRT
+95 PMVQASNIGA
-103 RVGATDILKWIGEE
+103 GATDILKWVGVE
-117 SGITEHLHSSFPE
+117 SGITEHLHSCFPE
-130 VDAQKIETVAQYFVA
+130 SDAQKIETLAQYFVA
-145 TDGRTIPHLEKW
+145 TDRQAISHLEKW
-157 QFEHETPYRDGM
+157 QFEHETPYRDGL
-169 SEDCCSRLFED
+169 SEDSCSRLFED
-180 LAMNESGIQSYFS
+180 VAMNESGIQSYFS
-193 HRFSSCGSKR
+193 LRFSSCGTKR
-203 PIIALDTASVD
+203 PIIALDTTSVD

-226 FSKETGRLPSQKQLT
+226 FNKETGRLPSQKQLT

-255 QPGNIP
+255 QPSNIP
-261 DVISIRNAIMRMQVL
+261 DAVSIRNAIIRMQAL
-276 GDVKPLVVTDNGFYS
+276 GVVKPLVVTNNGFHN
-291 EDNCTLF
+291 EENCALF

-314 WIKKHF
+314 WIEEQFKK
-320 KNVQKNIHSYSNK
+320 VQKSIYSYGNK

-341 GMTVKAEHEYNLV
+341 GMTVKVEHVYNLV
-354 RERTRGKFKAGD
+354 HEQTQEKLKAGD
-366 IQQET
+366 TQQVT

-380 SDSRGVSERAIF
+380 SDSRGASERAIF

-405 RSELTTHGE
+405 GSELTSYGE
-414 RMVERYLIISK
+414 SMVEKFLIISK

-444 WEELGFFVLVSNSE
+444 WGELGFFVLVSDFE

-479 IQKNTADGERPRVWS
+479 IQKNTADGDRPRVWS
-494 PARLRGRQFVQFI
+494 QMRLRGMQFVQFI
-507 SDSYYCFLSHRIN
+507 SASYYCFLNHRIN

-526 GQDDGVK
+526 GQEDGVK
-533 SASEIMLEKSLLKWL
+533 SQSEIKLEKSLLNWL
-548 NNVSIS
+548 NSVSIS

-561 AVTMQ
+561 AVTL
-566 QIKSPYASKRITS
+566 QIKSPYASKHITA
-579 ETTKRDELFLRKLGI
+579 ETMKRDELFLRKLGV

>member
-1 MPLLLIYDTIG
+1 
-12 ALYYKEGKVMGRTRT
+12 MGRTRT

-66 LIGKIPFGQNEMIS
+66 LIGKIPFGQNEMIP

-87 LKGPPDVE
+87 LKGSPDVE
-95 TIVQASRT
+95 TVVQASRT
-103 RVGATDILKWIGEE
+103 RVGATDILKWVGEE

-130 VDAQKIETVAQYFVA
+130 GDAQKIETVAQYFVA

-169 SEDCCSRLFED
+169 SEDCCGRLFED

-193 HRFSSCGSKR
+193 HRFSSCGTKR
-203 PIIALDTASVD
+203 PIIALDTTSVD

-241 IMSVENLQPIAFEQ
+241 IMAVENLQPIAFEQ

-261 DVISIRNAIMRMQVL
+261 DVISIKNAIMRMQAL

-291 EDNCTLF
+291 EDNCALF

-314 WIKKHF
+314 WIKDKF
-320 KNVQKNIHSYSNK
+320 KTVQKNIHSYSNK

-341 GMTVKAEHEYNLV
+341 GMTVKAEHVYNLV

-366 IQQET
+366 TQQVT

-405 RSELTTHGE
+405 GTELTTHGE

-458 KDTFDALKYYRL
+458 KDTFDALKYYRW

-479 IQKNTADGERPRVWS
+479 IQKNTADGKRPRVWS

-507 SDSYYCFLSHRIN
+507 SASYYCFLSHRIN

-533 SASEIMLEKSLLKWL
+533 SASEIKLEKSLLKWL

-561 AVTMQ
+561 AVTLQ

>member
-1 MPLLLIYDTIG
+1 
-12 ALYYKEGKVMGRTRT
+12 MGRTRT

-66 LIGKIPFGQNEMIS
+66 LIGKIPSGQNEMIP

-87 LKGPPDVE
+87 LKGSKDVE
-95 TIVQASRT
+95 PIVQASRT
-103 RVGATDILKWIGEE
+103 RTGATEILKWAGVE
-117 SGITEHLHSSFPE
+117 SGITEHLHSCFPE
-130 VDAQKIETVAQYFVA
+130 GDAQKIETLAQYFVA
-145 TDGRTIPHLEKW
+145 TDGRTIFHLEKW

-169 SEDCCSRLFED
+169 SEDCCGRLFED
-180 LAMNESGIQSYFS
+180 IAMNESGIQSYFS
-193 HRFSSCGSKR
+193 HRFSSCGTKR
-203 PIIALDTASVD
+203 PIIALDTTSVN

-255 QPGNIP
+255 QPSNIP
-261 DVISIRNAIMRMQVL
+261 DAISIRNAIMRMQAL
-276 GDVKPLVVTDNGFYS
+276 GVVKPLVVTNNGFHN
-291 EDNCTLF
+291 EENCALF

-306 SRMSVKTG
+306 SRMSVKST
-314 WIKKHF
+314 WIEEQFKK
-320 KNVQKNIHSYSNK
+320 VQKSIYSYGNK

-341 GMTVKAEHEYNLV
+341 GMTVKVEHVYNLV
-354 RERTRGKFKAGD
+354 HEQTQEKLKAGD
-366 IQQET
+366 TQQVT

-380 SDSRGVSERAIF
+380 SDSRGASERAIF

-405 RSELTTHGE
+405 GSELTSYGE
-414 RMVERYLIISK
+414 SMVEKFLIISK

-444 WEELGFFVLVSNSE
+444 WGELGFFVLVSDFE
-458 KDTFDALKYYRL
+458 KDTFEALKYYRL
-470 RNRIENLYE
+470 RNRIEYLYV
-479 IQKNTADGERPRVWS
+479 IQKNIADWDCPRVCS
-494 PARLRGRQFVQFI
+494 QMRLRGRQFVQFI
-507 SDSYYCFLSHRIN
+507 SASYYCFLSHRIN

-526 GQDDGVK
+526 GQEDGVK
-533 SASEIMLEKSLLKWL
+533 SASELKLEKSLLNWL
-548 NNVSIS
+548 NSVSIS

-561 AVTMQ
+561 AVTL
-566 QIKSPYASKRITS
+566 QIKSPYASKHITA
-579 ETTKRDELFLRKLGI
+579 ETIKRDELFLRKLGV

>member
-1 MPLLLIYDTIG
+1 
-12 ALYYKEGKVMGRTRT
+12 MGRTRT
-27 GKTHNGQVRVTQKNG
+27 GKTHSGQVRVTQKNG

-66 LIGKIPFGQNEMIS
+66 LIGKIPSGQNEMIP

-87 LKGPPDVE
+87 LKGSKDVE
-95 TIVQASRT
+95 PIVQASRT
-103 RVGATDILKWIGEE
+103 RTGATEILKWAGVE
-117 SGITEHLHSSFPE
+117 SGITEHLHSCFPE
-130 VDAQKIETVAQYFVA
+130 GDAQKIETLAQYFVA
-145 TDGRTIPHLEKW
+145 TDGRTILHLEKW

-169 SEDCCSRLFED
+169 SEDCCGRLFED

-193 HRFSSCGSKR
+193 HRFSSCGTKR
-203 PIIALDTASVD
+203 PIIALDTTSVD

-241 IMSVENLQPIAFEQ
+241 IMAVENLQPIAFEQ

-261 DVISIRNAIMRMQVL
+261 DVISIRNAIMRMQAL

-291 EDNCTLF
+291 EDNCALF

-314 WIKKHF
+314 WIKEQF
-320 KNVQKNIHSYSNK
+320 KTVQKNIHSYSNK

-341 GMTVKAEHEYNLV
+341 GMTVKAEHVYNLV

-366 IQQET
+366 TQQVT

-405 RSELTTHGE
+405 GTELTTHGE

-458 KDTFDALKYYRL
+458 KDTFDALKYYRW

-479 IQKNTADGERPRVWS
+479 IQKNTADGKRPRVWS

-507 SDSYYCFLSHRIN
+507 SASYYCFLSHRIN

-533 SASEIMLEKSLLKWL
+533 SASEIKLEKSLLKWL

-561 AVTMQ
+561 AVTLQ

>member
-1 MPLLLIYDTIG
+1 
-12 ALYYKEGKVMGRTRT
+12 MGRTRT

-66 LIGKIPFGQNEMIS
+66 LIGKIPSGQNEMIP

-87 LKGPPDVE
+87 LSTSPDVE
-95 TIVQASRT
+95 PIVQASSIRE
-103 RVGATDILKWIGEE
+103 GATDILKWVGVE
-117 SGITEHLHSSFPE
+117 SGITEHLHSCFPE
-130 VDAQKIETVAQYFVA
+130 GDAQKIETLAQYFVA
-145 TDGRTIPHLEKW
+145 TDRQAISHLEKW

-169 SEDCCSRLFED
+169 SEDSCSRLFED

-193 HRFSSCGSKR
+193 HRFSSCGTKR
-203 PIIALDTASVD
+203 PIIALDTTSVD

-241 IMSVENLQPIAFEQ
+241 IMAVENLQPIAFEQ

-261 DVISIRNAIMRMQVL
+261 DVISIRNAIMRMQAL

-291 EDNCTLF
+291 EDNCALF

-314 WIKKHF
+314 WIKEQF
-320 KNVQKNIHSYSNK
+320 KTVQKNIHSYSNK

-341 GMTVKAEHEYNLV
+341 GMTVKAEHVYNLV

-366 IQQET
+366 TQQVT

-405 RSELTTHGE
+405 GTELTTHGE

-458 KDTFDALKYYRL
+458 KDTFDALKYYRW

-479 IQKNTADGERPRVWS
+479 IQKNTADGKRPRVWS

-507 SDSYYCFLSHRIN
+507 SASYYCFLSHRIN

-533 SASEIMLEKSLLKWL
+533 SASEIKLEKSLLKWL

-561 AVTMQ
+561 AVTLQ

>member
-1 MPLLLIYDTIG
+1 
-12 ALYYKEGKVMGRTRT
+12 MGRTRT

-66 LIGKIPFGQNEMIS
+66 LIGKIPFGQNEMIP

-87 LKGPPDVE
+87 LKGSPDVE
-95 TIVQASRT
+95 TVVQASRT
-103 RVGATDILKWIGEE
+103 RVGATDILKWVGEE

-130 VDAQKIETVAQYFVA
+130 GDAQKIETVAQYFVA

-169 SEDCCSRLFED
+169 SEDCCGRLFED

-193 HRFSSCGSKR
+193 HRFSSCGTKR
-203 PIIALDTASVD
+203 PIIALDTTSVD

-241 IMSVENLQPIAFEQ
+241 IMAVENLQPIAFEQ

-261 DVISIRNAIMRMQVL
+261 DVISIRNAIMRMQAL

-314 WIKKHF
+314 WIKEQF
-320 KNVQKNIHSYSNK
+320 KTVQKNIHSYSNK

-341 GMTVKAEHEYNLV
+341 GMTVKAEHVYNLV

-366 IQQET
+366 TQQVT

-405 RSELTTHGE
+405 GTELTTHGE

-431 TDVQPNNDAINEH
+431 TDVQPNNNAINEH
-444 WEELGFFVLVSNSE
+444 WGELGFFVLVSDFE
-458 KDTFDALKYYRL
+458 KDTFDALKYYRW

-479 IQKNTADGERPRVWS
+479 IQKNTADGKRPRVWS

-507 SDSYYCFLSHRIN
+507 SASYYCFLSHRIN

-533 SASEIMLEKSLLKWL
+533 SASEIKLEKSLLKWL

-561 AVTMQ
+561 AVTLQ

>member
-1 MPLLLIYDTIG
+1 
-12 ALYYKEGKVMGRTRT
+12 MGRTRT

-66 LIGKIPFGQNEMIS
+66 LIGKIPFGQNEMIP

-87 LKGPPDVE
+87 LKGSPDVE
-95 TIVQASRT
+95 TVVQASRT
-103 RVGATDILKWIGEE
+103 RVGATDILKWVGEE

-130 VDAQKIETVAQYFVA
+130 GDAQKIETVAQYFVA

-169 SEDCCSRLFED
+169 SEDCCGRLFED

-193 HRFSSCGSKR
+193 HRFSSCGTKR
-203 PIIALDTASVD
+203 PIIALDTTSVD

-241 IMSVENLQPIAFEQ
+241 IMSVENLQLIAFEQ

-261 DVISIRNAIMRMQVL
+261 DVISIRNAIMRMQAL

-314 WIKKHF
+314 WIKEQF
-320 KNVQKNIHSYSNK
+320 KTVQKNIHSYSNK

-341 GMTVKAEHEYNLV
+341 GMTVKAEHVYNLV

-366 IQQET
+366 TQQVT

-405 RSELTTHGE
+405 GTELTTHGE

-431 TDVQPNNDAINEH
+431 TDVQPNNNAINEH

-458 KDTFDALKYYRL
+458 KDTFDALKYYRW

-479 IQKNTADGERPRVWS
+479 IQKNTADGKRPRVWS

-507 SDSYYCFLSHRIN
+507 SASYYCFLSHRIN

-533 SASEIMLEKSLLKWL
+533 SASEIKLEKSLLKWL

-561 AVTMQ
+561 AVTLQ

>member
-1 MPLLLIYDTIG
+1 
-12 ALYYKEGKVMGRTRT
+12 MGRTRT

-66 LIGKIPFGQNEMIS
+66 LIGKIPFGQNEMIP

-87 LKGPPDVE
+87 LKGSPDVE
-95 TIVQASRT
+95 TVVQASRT
-103 RVGATDILKWIGEE
+103 RVGATDILKWVGEE

-130 VDAQKIETVAQYFVA
+130 GDAQKIETVAQYFVA

-193 HRFSSCGSKR
+193 HRFSSCGTKR
-203 PIIALDTASVD
+203 PIIALDTTSVD

-241 IMSVENLQPIAFEQ
+241 IMAVENLQPIAFEQ

-261 DVISIRNAIMRMQVL
+261 DVISIKNAIMRMQAL

-291 EDNCTLF
+291 EDNCALF

-314 WIKKHF
+314 WIKEQF
-320 KNVQKNIHSYSNK
+320 KTVQKNIHSYSNK

-341 GMTVKAEHEYNLV
+341 GMTVKAEHVYNLV

-366 IQQET
+366 TQQVT

-405 RSELTTHGE
+405 GTELTTHGE

-458 KDTFDALKYYRL
+458 KDTFDALKYYRW

-479 IQKNTADGERPRVWS
+479 IQKNTADGKRPRVWS

-507 SDSYYCFLSHRIN
+507 SASYYCFLSHRIN

-533 SASEIMLEKSLLKWL
+533 SASEIKLEKSLLKWL

-561 AVTMQ
+561 AVTLQ

>member
-1 MPLLLIYDTIG
+1 
-12 ALYYKEGKVMGRTRT
+12 MGRTRT

-66 LIGKIPFGQNEMIS
+66 LIGKIPFGQNEMIP

-87 LKGPPDVE
+87 LKGSPDVE
-95 TIVQASRT
+95 TVVQASRT
-103 RVGATDILKWIGEE
+103 RVGATDILKWVGEE

-130 VDAQKIETVAQYFVA
+130 GDAQKIETVAQYFVA

-169 SEDCCSRLFED
+169 SEDCCGRLFED

-193 HRFSSCGSKR
+193 LRFSSCSTKR
-203 PIIALDTASVD
+203 PIIALDTTSVD

-241 IMSVENLQPIAFEQ
+241 IMAVENLQPIAFEQ

-261 DVISIRNAIMRMQVL
+261 DVISIRNAIMRMQAL

-314 WIKKHF
+314 WIKEQF

-341 GMTVKAEHEYNLV
+341 GMTVKTEHEYNLV

-366 IQQET
+366 TQQVT

-405 RSELTTHGE
+405 GTELTTHGE

-431 TDVQPNNDAINEH
+431 TDVQPNNNAINEH

-458 KDTFDALKYYRL
+458 KDTFDALKYYRW

-479 IQKNTADGERPRVWS
+479 IQKNTADGKRPRVWS

-507 SDSYYCFLSHRIN
+507 SASYYCFLSHRIN

-533 SASEIMLEKSLLKWL
+533 SASEIKLEKSLLKWL

-561 AVTMQ
+561 AVTLQ